1 MRITYKSLFIIFL
14 LYFANSAYS
23 QDTVK
28 VMAYNLLNY
37 GAAASDTAVR
47 HPYFRTVLGAINP
60 DIIVIEE
67 ILSQNAVNV
76 FRDKVINLSGIGT
89 FQAGQFIDGTDTDNE
104 IYYRPTEF
112 IFLSNTPI
120 HTDLRDINEFKL
132 IHIISG
138 DTVRFYAVHLKANN
152 TTPDQQARAAE
163 VDSLRKVTNM
173 LPSGTNF
180 MVMGDFNIYSANEQA
195 YIKLKQVITG
205 NQGHFIDALNLP
217 GTWNNPSYAQYHT
230 QSTRIRAFGGGAT
243 GGMDDRF
250 DMILYSQAL
259 NDPGGVTFIPGS
271 IIAYG
276 NDGNHYNDSINKPPN
291 NAVPQNV
298 ADGLHYSSD
307 HLPVTALLKFENVN
321 AVNNQT
327 EISSNYSLYQNYPN
341 PFNPITIISYELR
354 VTSIVSLNVYDIS
367 GKFVKNLVN
376 KRQNA
381 GKYEVAFS
389 GDGLPSGVY
398 VYQLKAGNNT
408 ETKKMILLK

>member
-138 DTVRFYAVHLKANN
+138 DTVRFYAIHLKANN

-354 VTSIVSLNVYDIS
+354 VTSIVVLNIYDIS
-367 GKFVKNLVN
+367 GKLVKNLVN
-376 KRQNA
+376 KKQSA
-381 GKYEVAFS
+381 GKYEAAFS
-389 GDGLPSGVY
+389 GDELPSGVY
-398 VYQLKAGNNT
+398 VYQLRAGNT
-408 ETKKMILLK
+408 SETKKMILLK